1 MGGCGRE
8 HRPRSPPGY
17 RIRAALR
24 RRLRGR
30 DVAGPLR
37 RPRER
42 GGAFESTVTGFAVG
56 TVCLLP
62 TALLD
67 GLLPDMERP
76 AWTAGLILYLGAV
89 PTALAYP
96 LFGLCVL
103 RVTTASV
110 VASVEPLTAAVVG
123 SLVFGDRLTAI
134 VLTGR
139 VILPLAVLFRAADE
153 RVGRE
158 ASRRAP
164 SADHGQR
171 TWPPA
176 IRVGD

>member
-1 MGGCGRE
+1 MTLLGRFAGRE
-8 HRPRSPPGY
+8 N
-17 RIRAALR
+17 A
-24 RRLRGR
+24 
-30 DVAGPLR
+30 
-37 RPRER
+37 

-103 RVTTASV
+103 RATTASV

-139 VILPLAVLFRAADE
+139 VLLPLAVLFRAADE

>member
-1 MGGCGRE
+1 MTLLGRFAGRE
-8 HRPRSPPGY
+8 N
-17 RIRAALR
+17 A
-24 RRLRGR
+24 
-30 DVAGPLR
+30 
-37 RPRER
+37 

-62 TALLD
+62 MALLE

-96 LFGLCVL
+96 LFFVGLCVV
-103 RVTTASV
+103 RATTASV
-110 VASVEPLTAAVVG
+110 VALVEPLTAAVVG
-123 SLVFGDRLTAI
+123 SLVFGERLNAI

-139 VILPLAVLFRAADE
+139 VLLPLAVLFRAADE
-153 RVGRE
+153 RVGRA

-176 IRVGD
+176 IRAGD